1 MLAVEWVPVAVAA
14 VAVAAVAVA
23 AAVAAVAVAAVA
35 VVSWQRDQSPMIPR
49 GGGGDGDD
57 CCCCCGHHSHCRC
70 HCWCHSFQI
79 LTPSYKITTTYCMY
93 STMTGWLTV
102 SVGTVLARC
111 LHVYF
116 VHPQQAHT
124 TAQQQQMIVVTEKPS
139 QQDTEFLFVRT

>member
-1 MLAVEWVPVAVAA
+1 MLAVEWVPV
-14 VAVAAVAVA
+14 AVAVA
-23 AAVAAVAVAAVA
+23 AAVAAVAVA
-35 VVSWQRDQSPMIPR
+35 VVSWQRDQSPRIPR

-102 SVGTVLARC
+102 SVGTVLVRS

-116 VHPQQAHT
+116 VHPQTSTHNST
-124 TAQQQQMIVVTEKPS
+124 TTTNDCCCLSLKQPAKTKPA
-139 QQDTEFLFVRT
+139 RY